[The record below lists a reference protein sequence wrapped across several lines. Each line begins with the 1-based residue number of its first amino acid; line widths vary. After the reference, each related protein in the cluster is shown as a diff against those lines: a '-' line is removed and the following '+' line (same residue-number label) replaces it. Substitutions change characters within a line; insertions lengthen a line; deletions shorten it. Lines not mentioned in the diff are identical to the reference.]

1 MENASAEQDISQD
14 VAPVVGKEKF
24 ALYGI
29 ELEIPAD
36 WRVELNPKGSRKK
49 ADIVFQSPQGNRFF
63 VSWGPL
69 DDAQRKFKTL
79 EEHRDYG
86 IQRVK
91 KGPDVKSI
99 DVSDL
104 NELQIDGHRALL
116 SHVNASLQ
124 RGMMSRGVSHRDIWS
139 IHFYCPQTSRYYVV
153 YSMQR
158 DSEEFD
164 DLSTLFRS
172 LANSVKCHPESSSSP
187 VGAGFSR

>member
-1 MENASAEQDISQD
+1 LESTEQESNVI
-14 VAPVVGKEKF
+14 VGKEKF
-24 ALYGI
+24 AVYGV

-36 WRVELNPKGSRKK
+36 WRVEFNPKGTRRK
-49 ADIVFQSPQGNRFF
+49 ADVVFQSPHGNRFF

-69 DDAQRKFKTL
+69 DDAQKKFKTL
-79 EEHRDYG
+79 EEHRDFG

-99 DVSDL
+99 DVSNL

-116 SHVNASLQ
+116 SHVNAKIQ
-124 RGMMSRGVSHRDIWS
+124 RGMMSRAVAQRDIWS

-158 DSEEFD
+158 ESDEFD
-164 DLSTLFRS
+164 DLSVIFRTLADSMR
-172 LANSVKCHPESSSSP
+172 CHPDSQNSSA
-187 VGAGFSR
+187 VGFAR